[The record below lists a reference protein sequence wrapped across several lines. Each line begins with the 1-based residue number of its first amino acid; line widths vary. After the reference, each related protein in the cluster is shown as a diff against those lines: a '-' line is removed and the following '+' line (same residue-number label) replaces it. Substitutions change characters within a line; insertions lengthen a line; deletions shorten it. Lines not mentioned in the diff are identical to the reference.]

1 LRSRILSLAVG
12 AAAAAVLLSG
22 CTNFSFTP
30 QIPLVAGSDVA
41 VAVED
46 KLEEEVGTRPDVDCG
61 DDDVQLEVGANLTC
75 VLTDPGSGLEYD
87 VVVSFTKVTG
97 TDYEFDFKV
106 ADSPN
111 NPPDPTVDPDTPSV
125 TGDDIAALVVQA
137 LSPQLPAPPEVSC
150 PEPTVDIIVENIT
163 YCTFEDENGIHDVQV
178 TITEYDP
185 VAGTYAINAA
195 VINE

>member
-1 LRSRILSLAVG
+1 MRSRILSLAVG

-22 CTNFSFTP
+22 CTFSFTP
-30 QIPLVAGSDVA
+30 QIPEVAGSDVA
-41 VAVED
+41 LAVED
-46 KLEEEVGTRPDVDCG
+46 KLEEEVGSRPDVDCG
-61 DDDVQLEVGANLTC
+61 DDAVQLEVDTTLTC
-75 VLTDPGSGLEYD
+75 VLTDPGTDLEYD
-87 VVVSFTKVTG
+87 VVVTFTKVTG

-111 NPPDPTVDPDTPSV
+111 NPPEPTVDPDTPSV

-137 LSPQLPAPPEVSC
+137 LSPQLPAPPVVSC

-185 VAGTYAINAA
+185 VAGTYAINAT

>member
-1 LRSRILSLAVG
+1 MRSRILSLAVG

-22 CTNFSFTP
+22 CVPSFTP
-30 QIPLVAGSDVA
+30 QIPEIDASDVA

-46 KLEEEVGTRPDVDCG
+46 KLEETVGTRPEVDCG
-61 DDDVQLEVGANLTC
+61 TDPVTLEVTASLTC
-75 VLTDPGSGLEYD
+75 VLTDPGTDLEYD
-87 VVVSFTKVTG
+87 VVVTFTKVTG

-111 NPPDPTVDPDTPSV
+111 NPPDPTVDPDAPSV
-125 TGDDIAALVVQA
+125 TGDDIAALVVTA
-137 LSPQLPAPPEVSC
+137 LTPSLQAPPVVSC
-150 PEPTVDIIVENIT
+150 PQPTVDIIVGNIT
-163 YCTFEDENGIHDVQV
+163 YCQFDDENGSHDVEV

-185 VAGTYAINAA
+185 AAGTYAINAA

>member
-1 LRSRILSLAVG
+1 LRFRILSLAVG
-12 AAAAAVLLSG
+12 AAVAAVLLSG
-22 CTNFSFTP
+22 CTNFSLTP
-30 QIPLVAGSDVA
+30 QIPEVAGSDVA

-46 KLEEEVGTRPDVDCG
+46 KLEEEVGTRPEVDCG
-61 DDDVQLEVGANLTC
+61 DDDVQLEVGTNLTC
-75 VLTDPGSGLEYD
+75 VLTDPGTDLEYD
-87 VVVSFTKVTG
+87 VVVTFTTVTG

-137 LSPQLPAPPEVSC
+137 LTPELPAPPVVSC
-150 PEPTVDIIVENIT
+150 PEPTVDIVVENIT
-163 YCTFEDENGIHDVQV
+163 YCTFEDEKGVHDVQV

>member
-1 LRSRILSLAVG
+1 MRSRILSLAVG
-12 AAAAAVLLSG
+12 AAATAVLLSG
-22 CTNFSFTP
+22 CNFSFTP
-30 QIPLVAGSDVA
+30 QIPEVAGSDVA

-46 KLEEEVGTRPDVDCG
+46 KLEEQVGTRPEVDCG
-61 DDDVQLEVGANLTC
+61 GDTVQLEVGTTLTC
-75 VLTDPGSGLEYD
+75 LLTDPGTDLEYD
-87 VVVSFTKVTG
+87 VVVTFTKVTG

-111 NPPDPTVDPDTPSV
+111 NPPEPTVDPDTPSV
-125 TGDDIAALVVQA
+125 TGDDIAALVVTA
-137 LSPQLPAPPEVSC
+137 LTPSLPAPPVVSC

-163 YCTFEDENGIHDVQV
+163 YCTFEDEDGVHDVQV

>member
-22 CTNFSFTP
+22 CVPSFTP

-46 KLEEEVGTRPDVDCG
+46 RLEEEVGTRPEVDCG
-61 DDDVQLEVGANLTC
+61 DDDVQLEVTASLTC

-87 VVVSFTKVTG
+87 VVVTFTKVDG
-97 TDYEFDFKV
+97 NEYEFDFTV

-111 NPPDPTVDPDTPSV
+111 NPPEPTVDPDTPSV

-137 LSPQLPAPPEVSC
+137 LTPELPAPPVVSC
-150 PEPTVDIIVENIT
+150 PEPTVDIVVENIT
-163 YCTFEDENGIHDVQV
+163 YCTYEDEDGIHDVEV

-185 VAGTYAINAA
+185 VAGTYSISAA